1 MQDFEDILEMFEDY
15 KRDPRPMDQEPR
27 NMYSQG
33 QLVSNTVDGSR
44 PGYSGV
50 KINMPPNRAG
60 KFSSESIDNVSDAF
74 LKSYADDDIQILF
87 EKSKSNPKG
96 LLSTTDSK
104 AGIFGKITANENY
117 LQTVVK
123 NTGLDKETIL
133 NLIEDRDAFT
143 ALEKTTNSQE
153 TRFGDRKKF
162 VTQAEKWLLNNGKRY
177 ADPVKFEKAFARTF
191 GKNNLITKAIKANI
205 IGSRDTGRPTINF
218 SADFVG
224 DIMGGAQ
231 GIDKETI
238 KKGKAYAYSSNQ
250 LEQMFKTV
258 IYNQNENVKNKILK
272 TFEDIMPE
280 LGSKRTPDLRDIFNN
295 NALLKKFGLNK
306 SITGPI
312 ARLLAKEINED
323 LLNNVKNFQK
333 PYLGTTDLVRFLK
346 DKVDPKYKS
355 MFEEA
360 AKATAFA
367 QKNNWPQAKE
377 ALNMSDAIMFDHKV
391 PKALIDAGYAD
402 EIEYIKLNPTSAEF
416 NKTIK
421 RSQFDQPMIR
431 LTNEFER
438 TKSLDAKAKV
448 VEKMN
453 TLKNNF
459 SKKYGGYLDEVSIIS
474 DKTGKPIFKSS
485 AAPVTKQTDFVSSL
499 GKSMVQA
506 GEISQ
511 KQVASLLEKLGC
523 GKSAGGRIKFNKGTT
538 CAIKGKNKLE
548 QILLKGAANET
559 ESSLANNILKAGKG
573 LKNMA
578 SLKNLFGPAALAF
591 GVATEAGFVGYDML
605 SSGKPFKQAVGDSL
619 FNYMLG
625 DKTKIDSDEVRL
637 ENYRNLGIDT
647 DKIIEFENGIKEI
660 KQMGKT
666 YGDEAKAKNT
676 LMMSDTTSN
685 PRVSQSIKDKS
696 RLALEEDYKE
706 KQLAA
711 QNLTDS
717 LNKPETQE
725 RFDKIDFNLMP
736 NLIESADQRV
746 AASQVQKPSTTFFN
760 KSMQTIF
767 PKTNFMEDRDKTIN
781 YQPVMQEYY
790 RGQQFNEGGL
800 AGLMK
805 KYYD

>member
-27 NMYSQG
+27 NMYNQG

-205 IGSRDTGRPTINF
+205 TGARDAGRPTINF
-218 SADFVG
+218 SADFVS

-312 ARLLAKEINED
+312 SRLLAKEINED

-523 GKSAGGRIKFNKGTT
+523 GQAAGGRIKFNKGTS
-538 CAIKGKNKLE
+538 CAIKGKKKLE
-548 QILLKGAANET
+548 QILLKGAASET

-591 GVATEAGFVGYDML
+591 GAATEAGIVGYDML
-605 SSGKPFKQAVGDSL
+605 ASGKTFKEALGDSL
-619 FNYMLG
+619 LNYGLG
-625 DKTKIDSDEVRL
+625 DKTKIDPRKERDKRFRDVGTTEKEMGKIAAFENAIKEIEGL
-637 ENYRNLGIDT
+637 EQIYSAPEKAQTELDKAKKFYNP
-647 DKIIEFENGIKEI
+647 KIIEQRQKVYDNSRADIQDLNRTGTPDRL
-660 KQMGKT
+660 MNVDYDAG
-666 YGDEAKAKNT
+666 AKALK
-676 LMMSDTTSN
+676 
-685 PRVSQSIKDKS
+685 QAEDKS
-696 RLALEEDYKE
+696 SIQKLESRGPQIFGK
-706 KQLAA
+706 
-711 QNLTDS
+711 
-717 LNKPETQE
+717 
-725 RFDKIDFNLMP
+725 
-736 NLIESADQRV
+736 
-746 AASQVQKPSTTFFN
+746 
-760 KSMQTIF
+760 IF
-767 PKTNFMEDRDKTIN
+767 PKAEESRQQKLRDLKSYVNPAHNIFSAEDREAMGGYT
-781 YQPVMQEYY
+781 Y
-790 RGQQFNEGGL
+790 GFNEGGL